1 MKKSKKKLIKIL
13 LFLALIII
21 CTCYCTTAFASKYKI
36 SGSISPTS
44 TPFGGTVI
52 AVVQFCCYAAAMIWV
67 MIVGVK
73 YMTSSPDGKAE
84 MKKQAMAAL
93 IGGCIL
99 FSVGTIIK
107 WIAEIVPSA

>member
-1 MKKSKKKLIKIL
+1 MKKSNKKLIKIL
-13 LFLALIII
+13 TFLALVIMLVG
-21 CTCYCTTAFASKYKI
+21 CCTTAFASQYHI
-36 SGSISPTS
+36 NGSITPTS

-52 AVVQFCCYAAAMIWV
+52 AVVQFCCYAAAIIWV